1 MMELPVQL
9 SRVKVQD
16 KLLQLSRDTE
26 RVDTYVTYS
35 ISMFHY
41 CRPVAAGNHDKLHS
55 GYTKDSL
62 AP

>member
-1 MMELPVQL
+1 MELPVQL

-35 ISMFHY
+35 IE
-41 CRPVAAGNHDKLHS
+41 PVAAVHHDKLHS
-55 GYTKDSL
+55 G
-62 AP
+62 